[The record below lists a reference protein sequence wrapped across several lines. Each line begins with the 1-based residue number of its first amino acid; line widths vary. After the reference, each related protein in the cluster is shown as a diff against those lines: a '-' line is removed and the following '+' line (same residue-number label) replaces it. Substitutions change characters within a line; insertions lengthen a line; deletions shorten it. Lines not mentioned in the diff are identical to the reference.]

1 MGFRCGIVGLPNVGK
16 STLFNAL
23 TSTAK
28 ASAENYPFCTI
39 EPNVARVPVPD
50 ERLAALA
57 EVARS
62 ARLIATQIEFMDIA
76 GLVRG
81 ASGGEG
87 LGNKFLGH
95 IREVDAIIH
104 VVRCYESSDV
114 THVDGSIDPLRD
126 IETIDTELL
135 LADLEV
141 MERRL
146 EVVQRKARGGGNGEA
161 KAELALIERVLEALR
176 EGAAARTMATKP
188 NEAKAFKAFHL
199 LTAKPVLF
207 VCNVDE
213 ESAAAGNAHSRAVID
228 HARDARAEVL
238 VIAAE
243 IEAQLALMDD
253 AEARRAYLEMLGL
266 DSTGLERLIE
276 AGYRLLG
283 LITFL
288 TAGEKEAH
296 AWTLR
301 RGASAVEAAAVIHSD
316 FAKGF
321 IRAEVYACDDFVALG
336 GEQGV
341 KDAGKM
347 QLEGRGYTVRDGDV
361 LRIRFNV

>member
-23 TSTAK
+23 ASTAK

-50 ERLAALA
+50 NRLSALA
-57 EVARS
+57 RVVRS
-62 ARLIATQIEFMDIA
+62 ARVIATQIEFVDIA

-81 ASGGEG
+81 ASRGEG

-95 IREVDAIIH
+95 IREVDAIVH
-104 VVRCYESSDV
+104 VVRCYEGSGV
-114 THVDGSIDPLRD
+114 THVEGSIDPLRD

-135 LADLEV
+135 LADLDA

-146 EVVQRKARGGGNGEA
+146 DAAGRRARGGDGEA
-161 KAELALIERVLEALR
+161 KSELALIQRVLAALG
-176 EGAAARTMATKP
+176 EGSPARAVAIKP
-188 NEAKAFKAFHL
+188 EEAKPFKELHL

-213 ESAAAGNAHSRAVID
+213 ESAAAGNAYSRSVID
-228 HARDARAEVL
+228 HAHDARAEAL

-243 IEAQLALMDD
+243 IEAQLAVMDD
-253 AEARRAYLEMLGL
+253 AVARRDYLEMLGL
-266 DSTGLERLIE
+266 ESPGLERMTE
-276 AGYRLLG
+276 AGYRLLD

-288 TAGEKEAH
+288 TTGEKETR

-301 RGASAVEAAAVIHSD
+301 RGASAVEAAAVIHTD

-321 IRAEVYACDDFVALG
+321 IRAEVFAYDDFVALG

-347 QLEGRGYTVRDGDV
+347 QLEGRDYKLRDGDV
-361 LRIRFNV
+361 LRFRFNV